1 MKLENLDDNIK
12 NYFSL
17 SYMKLPYFGDNTLYY
32 LEKYGFNDTDCL
44 EDYTL
49 DLITEEVY
57 KILKLWKQEN

>member
-1 MKLENLDDNIK
+1 MEVDDFELLELVND
-12 NYFSL
+12 YQERCEVSTF
-17 SYMKLPYFGDNTLYY
+17 NTLYY